1 MGANFLLGSDST
13 SVPLGIANTI
23 VILDNHKET
32 KSVSD
37 VFLTRGVS
45 AKVRD
50 LRCGNMRDVLKFYS
64 KRLSCACLK
73 KIYSDARKTLPKV
86 GKCFHCGIVKER
98 ALLSVCSKCRIEISI
113 ARGSAKLLSGLNMR
127 VVVIDVSVFTNIR
140 QNESADNG
148 AGVLLF
154 SRDDVIHL
162 IAD

>member
-50 LRCGNMRDVLKFYS
+50 LRCGNMRDVLKFHS

-73 KIYSDARKTLPKV
+73 KIYSDARKSLPKV
-86 GKCFHCGIVKER
+86 GKSFHCGIVKER
-98 ALLSVCSKCRIEISI
+98 ALLSVCSKCRIDQYCSRECQV
-113 ARGSAKLLSGLNMR
+113 ANWPRHEMHCDAYVR
-127 VVVIDVSVFTNIR
+127 VHKQQTK
-140 QNESADNG
+140 
-148 AGVLLF
+148 
-154 SRDDVIHL
+154 
-162 IAD
+162 

>member
-1 MGANFLLGSDST
+1 M
-13 SVPLGIANTI
+13 
-23 VILDNHKET
+23 ILDNHKET

-50 LRCGNMRDVLKFYS
+50 LRCGNMCDVLKFHS

-98 ALLSVCSKCRIEISI
+98 ALLSVCSRCRIAPYCSRECQV
-113 ARGSAKLLSGLNMR
+113 ADWPKHEMHCDEHVR
-127 VVVIDVSVFTNIR
+127 VHNQQTK
-140 QNESADNG
+140 
-148 AGVLLF
+148 
-154 SRDDVIHL
+154 
-162 IAD
+162 

>member
-50 LRCGNMRDVLKFYS
+50 LRCGNMCDVLKFHS

-73 KIYSDARKTLPKV
+73 KIYSDARKTLLKV
-86 GKCFHCGIVKER
+86 GKQVQ
-98 ALLSVCSKCRIEISI
+98 
-113 ARGSAKLLSGLNMR
+113 
-127 VVVIDVSVFTNIR
+127 D
-140 QNESADNG
+140 
-148 AGVLLF
+148 
-154 SRDDVIHL
+154 
-162 IAD
+162 